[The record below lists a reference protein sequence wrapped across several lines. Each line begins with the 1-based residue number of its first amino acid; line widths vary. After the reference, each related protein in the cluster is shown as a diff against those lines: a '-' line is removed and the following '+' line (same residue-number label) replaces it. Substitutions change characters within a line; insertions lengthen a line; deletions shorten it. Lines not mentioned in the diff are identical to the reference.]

1 MVDFDLVKTC
11 NNPIHAQIFA
21 SEPNLDKFL
30 LQCHIIFAMAK
41 DKKKNADTK
50 KAKKVPSY
58 LVLLTAPLFN
68 YPSERNCPS
77 MAHDMMN
84 I

>member
-11 NNPIHAQIFA
+11 NNPIHAQNFA

-30 LQCHIIFAMAK
+30 LQCHIILAMAK

-58 LVLLTAPLFN
+58 LVLLPLYLIAP
-68 YPSERNCPS
+68 PKNCPS

>member
-11 NNPIHAQIFA
+11 SNPIHAQIFA

-58 LVLLTAPLFN
+58 LVLLPL
-68 YPSERNCPS
+68 YLITPPKNCPS
-77 MAHDMMN
+77 MAHGMMN